1 MIVEVIAVGTELLIG
16 QIINSNVAFLG
27 SRLADEGHDAHYQVT
42 VGDNMDR
49 MTFAIEQAL
58 GRADAVIL
66 TGGIGPTQDD
76 VTREAIC
83 RVTGRDMTRDLKHEE
98 TIRQRLMKLRGA
110 VNQNTL
116 RMADYPVGA
125 EPMVNRKGV
134 ALGVALEQDGKWIF
148 AMPGVPT
155 EMKVMFDE
163 QVMPRLRSA
172 SGEPAVLKS
181 RVLRTWGYGESAVAE
196 KLDHLYQSTNPSIAF
211 LIDASE
217 VRIRVT
223 AKDDD
228 ETKVDAMLDEVDAE
242 IVNVLG
248 DAVFGRD
255 DNVIEVV
262 LVEMLEQRGW
272 RFGSIEQLT
281 AGAVGARL
289 AAVGPQ
295 VFGQTVG
302 IQPNRLPEGWDVES
316 AARSLLEA
324 HPCDSE
330 LVVAVSGV
338 AGDPANPNTS
348 RTVGIA
354 VRTPERISSREL
366 NILGDDERARR
377 FANTGALHA
386 ARLAIEGRW

>member
-1 MIVEVIAVGTELLIG
+1 MIIEVIAVGTELLIG

-27 SRLADEGHDAHYQVT
+27 SRLADEGYDAHYQVT
-42 VGDNMDR
+42 VGDNLDR
-49 MTFAIEQAL
+49 MEFAIEQAL

-83 RVTGRDMTRDLKHEE
+83 RVTGREMTRDLEHEE
-98 TIRQRLMKLRGA
+98 TIRQRLLKLRGE
-110 VNQNTL
+110 VNENTL

-125 EPMVNRKGV
+125 EPMINRKGV
-134 ALGVALEQDGKWIF
+134 ALGVALEQDGRWIF

-163 QVMPRLRSA
+163 QVMPRLRAA

-196 KLDHLYQSTNPSIAF
+196 KLDHLYESTNPSIAF

-217 VRIRVT
+217 VRIRIT
-223 AKDDD
+223 AKADD
-228 ETKVDAMLDEVDAE
+228 EATVDAMLDQVDAE
-242 IVNVLG
+242 IVQVLD

-262 LVEMLEQRGW
+262 LVEMLTERGW
-272 RFGSIEQLT
+272 RFGTIEQLT
-281 AGAVGARL
+281 TGAVGARF
-289 AAVGPQ
+289 ASVGPQ
-295 VFGQTVG
+295 VFGQSVG
-302 IQPNRLPEGWDVES
+302 IQPSRLPEGWDVEE
-316 AARSLLEA
+316 AALALLQA

-354 VRTPERISSREL
+354 VRTPDGISSREL

-386 ARLAIEGRW
+386 ARLAMEGRW

>member
-1 MIVEVIAVGTELLIG
+1 VIVEVIAVGTELLIG

-83 RVTGRDMTRDLKHEE
+83 RVTGREMTRDLEHEE
-98 TIRQRLMKLRGA
+98 TIRQRLMKLRGE

-163 QVMPRLRSA
+163 QVMPRLRAA

-228 ETKVDAMLDEVDAE
+228 ETRVDAMLDEVDAE
-242 IVNVLG
+242 IVSVLG
-248 DAVFGRD
+248 DAVFGRN

-262 LVEMLEQRGW
+262 LVEMLEQREW

-295 VFGQTVG
+295 VFGQSVG

-316 AARSLLEA
+316 AALALLEA

-354 VRTPERISSREL
+354 VRTPDGISSREL

-386 ARLAIEGRW
+386 ARLAMEGRW

>member
-27 SRLADEGHDAHYQVT
+27 SRLHDEGFDAHFQVT
-42 VGDNMDR
+42 VGDNLDR

-83 RVTGRDMTRDLKHEE
+83 RVTGRAMTRDLEHEE
-98 TIRQRLMKLRGA
+98 KIRERLMRLRGE
-110 VNQNTL
+110 VNINTL
-116 RMADYPVGA
+116 RMADYPEGA
-125 EPMVNRKGV
+125 ETMENRKGV
-134 ALGVALEQDGKWIF
+134 ALGVALDQGGKWIF

-163 QVMPRLRSA
+163 QVMPRLRASA
-172 SGEPAVLKS
+172 GEPAILKS
-181 RVLRTWGYGESAVAE
+181 RVVRTWGYGESSVAE
-196 KLDHLYQSTNPSIAF
+196 KLDDLYESSNPSIAF

-217 VRIRVT
+217 VRIRIT

-228 ETKVDAMLDEVDAE
+228 EATVDAMLDRVDAA
-242 IVNVLG
+242 IVAKLG

-255 DNVIEVV
+255 DQVIEVV
-262 LVEMLEQRGW
+262 LIDSLSRKNW
-272 RFGSIEQLT
+272 TFGTIEQFT
-281 AGAVGARL
+281 AGAVGARF
-289 AAVGPQ
+289 ANVGPAHFAESIGLRP
-295 VFGQTVG
+295 V
-302 IQPNRLPEGWDVES
+302 RLPEGADTQA
-316 AARSLLEA
+316 AARQLLDA
-324 HPCDSE
+324 HDCPADV
-330 LVVAVSGV
+330 VVAVSGV
-338 AGDPANPNTS
+338 AGDPSNPNTS

-354 VRTPERISSREL
+354 VRTPNGVSSREL
-366 NILGDDERARR
+366 NILGDDERARQ
-377 FANTGALHA
+377 FANTGALHG